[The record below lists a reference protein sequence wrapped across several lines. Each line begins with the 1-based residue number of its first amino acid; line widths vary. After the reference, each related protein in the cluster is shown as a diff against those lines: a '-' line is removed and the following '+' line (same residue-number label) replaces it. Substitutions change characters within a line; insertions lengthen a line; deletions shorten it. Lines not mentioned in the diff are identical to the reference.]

1 MTSTGLAQ
9 LHLDCCAGFCWS
21 PEGHHEPKG
30 NRSRVMLAAA
40 TAHLW
45 LVVSNSDV
53 GSCNIQFSLG
63 GIDLAVTCNLL
74 PLETTN
80 QPCEQFPAS
89 DLGSRM
95 KCAPNRHPSVTGMA
109 REEKFVRDFF
119 LSGQTTLAPP
129 FIFMPRPSRHFCQ
142 RPIKRRAFDHWQTV
156 ELASES

>member
-95 KCAPNRHPSVTGMA
+95 KCAPNRHPSV
-109 REEKFVRDFF
+109 RDGQSRKVWQR
-119 LSGQTTLAPP
+119 LLCEWPNNSGSTIHLYASPFQALLPKTNQETCLRPLA
-129 FIFMPRPSRHFCQ
+129 
-142 RPIKRRAFDHWQTV
+142 DWG
-156 ELASES
+156 AS